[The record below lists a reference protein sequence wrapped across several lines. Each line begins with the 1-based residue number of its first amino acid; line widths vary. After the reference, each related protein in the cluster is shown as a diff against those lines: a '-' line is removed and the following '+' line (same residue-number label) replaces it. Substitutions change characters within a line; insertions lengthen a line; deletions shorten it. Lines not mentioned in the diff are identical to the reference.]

1 MTELSDSNFNDN
13 HSTTSPSSG
22 AASNANSGVSG
33 TPNSSTTTAATATTS
48 QSVAD
53 VGAFINY
60 LKQFVPALLDANLT
74 SLSDFEK
81 CLNEKTSLETI
92 KKFLGET
99 QIRTLIIQKFII
111 KGILFKC
118 VLFCLKIYFVY

>member
-33 TPNSSTTTAATATTS
+33 TPNSSTTTAAATTS